1 MDVDALRIYFPVM
14 LVASLIFVFNYAYA
28 SVLVYSPISTSISPA
43 SPPII
48 LIEGDYKLTFT
59 GISRSGRGA
68 SVYTDFETYPISGWT
83 SSGGSWSLAS
93 GGGYKGECF
102 KWKR

>member
-1 MDVDALRIYFPVM
+1 MDVDALRMCFPVV
-14 LVASLIFVFNYAYA
+14 LIASLIFVFNCAYA

-83 SSGGSWSLAS
+83 SRGVLGVSPVAAGIRGML
-93 GGGYKGECF
+93 
-102 KWKR
+102 